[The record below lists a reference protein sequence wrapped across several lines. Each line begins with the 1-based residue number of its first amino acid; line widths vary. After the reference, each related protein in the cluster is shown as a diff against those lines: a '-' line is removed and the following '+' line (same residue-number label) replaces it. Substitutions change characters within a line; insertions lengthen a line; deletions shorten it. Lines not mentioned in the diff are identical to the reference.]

1 MRPTPPSRSVDLPP
15 TRRIADLEVGPI
27 GLGCMPMS
35 NPGMLDHRDRA
46 LATIHAAL
54 DAGCT
59 LLDTSDIYAPSGAE
73 VGHNERLVAEALR
86 TWDAPAAD
94 RAHVVVATKGG
105 ITRVPGPDGDVWGR
119 DGRPAALRAAA
130 EASLERLGADALDLY
145 YLHRADPA
153 VPYAE
158 QIAGLVA
165 VRDAGLARRIAVSN
179 ADLAQLEVALEVAGG
194 PEDGGICAVQNER
207 SPRFRVDDDVV
218 ARCAERGIAYLPWS
232 PLGGATQAHEVG
244 SRHAAFAEVAEAHG
258 VSPQQVALA
267 WLLGVGPQVIP
278 IPGST
283 RPETVLDSLAAATL
297 VLTAAERA
305 ALDATGPAHSSMY
318 PDTTPKPPLR

>member
-1 MRPTPPSRSVDLPP
+1 MPPTHEP

-35 NPGMLDHRDRA
+35 NPGMLEHRDRA

-59 LLDTSDIYAPSGAE
+59 LLDTSDIYAPSGAD

-86 TWDAPAAD
+86 TWGGSDAD
-94 RAHVVVATKGG
+94 RARVVVATKGG
-105 ITRVPGPDGDVWGR
+105 ITRVPGPDGDRWGR

-130 EASLERLGADALDLY
+130 EASLERLGADVLDLY
-145 YLHRADPA
+145 YLHRADPS

-165 VRDAGLARRIAVSN
+165 VREAGLARRIAVSN
-179 ADLAQLEVALEVAGG
+179 ADLAQLDVALEVAGG
-194 PEDGGICAVQNER
+194 PDDGGICAVQNER

-244 SRHAAFAEVAEAHG
+244 SRHAAFADVARGARG
-258 VSPQQVALA
+258 QPAAGGAGLAARAL
-267 WLLGVGPQVIP
+267 GPQVIP

-305 ALDATGPAHSSMY
+305 ALDATGPADSSMY

>member
-1 MRPTPPSRSVDLPP
+1 MPPAAPFRPSDLPP

-35 NPGMLDHRDRA
+35 NPGMLEHRDRA

-86 TWDAPAAD
+86 TWDAPEAG
-94 RAHVVVATKGG
+94 RARVVVATKGG
-105 ITRVPGPDGDVWGR
+105 ITRRPGPDGDVWGR
-119 DGRPAALRAAA
+119 DGRPASLRAAA
-130 EASLERLGADALDLY
+130 EASLERLGGDSLDVY
-145 YLHRADPA
+145 YLHRADPS

-165 VRDAGLARRIAVSN
+165 VREAGLARRIAVSN
-179 ADLAQLEVALEVAGG
+179 ADLAQLDVALEVAGG

-218 ARCAERGIAYLPWS
+218 ARCSERGIAYLPWS

-244 SRHAAFAEVAEAHG
+244 SRHAAFAGVAQAHG
-258 VSPQQVALA
+258 VSPQQVTLA
-267 WLLGVGPQVIP
+267 WLLGLGPQVIP

-305 ALDATGPAHSSMY
+305 SLDATGPADSSMY

>member
-1 MRPTPPSRSVDLPP
+1 
-15 TRRIADLEVGPI
+15 
-27 GLGCMPMS
+27 MPLS

-59 LLDTSDIYAPSGAE
+59 LLDTSDIYAPSGAA

-94 RAHVVVATKGG
+94 RARVVVATKGG
-105 ITRVPGPDGDVWGR
+105 ITRVPGPGGDVWGR

-130 EASLERLGADALDLY
+130 EASLARLGGDSLDLY
-145 YLHRADPA
+145 YLHRADPV

-165 VRDAGLARRIAVSN
+165 VRDGGLARRIAVSN
-179 ADLAQLEVALEVAGG
+179 VDLAQLDVALEVAGG
-194 PEDGGICAVQNER
+194 PGEGGICAVQNER

-232 PLGGATQAHEVG
+232 PPRRRLAGARGRLTPCGLRRGGAGARCQPAARRARLVAGSGPAGHPDPRLDAAGDGPGLTGRGGPRAHPSGARIARRHRAGRLLDVPRHDAQAAAAL
-244 SRHAAFAEVAEAHG
+244 SR
-258 VSPQQVALA
+258 PLR
-267 WLLGVGPQVIP
+267 LGRPTRSGAGRTPP
-278 IPGST
+278 RRST
-283 RPETVLDSLAAATL
+283 RP
-297 VLTAAERA
+297 
-305 ALDATGPAHSSMY
+305 
-318 PDTTPKPPLR
+318 

>member
-1 MRPTPPSRSVDLPP
+1 MRPTGAPGPHDRPP
-15 TRRIADLEVGPI
+15 TRRIADLEVGPV

-35 NPGMLDHRDRA
+35 NAGMLDHRERA

-59 LLDTSDIYAPSGAE
+59 LLDTADIYAPSGAA

-86 TWDAPAAD
+86 AWDAPAAE
-94 RAHVVVATKGG
+94 RARVVVATKGG
-105 ITRVPGPDGDVWGR
+105 ITRVPGPGGDLWGR

-130 EASLERLGADALDLY
+130 EASLERLGADVLDLY
-145 YLHRADPA
+145 YLHRADPV

-158 QIAGLVA
+158 QVAGLVA

-179 ADLAQLEVALEVAGG
+179 VDLAQLDVALELAGG
-194 PEDGGICAVQNER
+194 PDDGGICAVQNER

-258 VSPQQVALA
+258 VSPQRVALA
-267 WLLGVGPQVIP
+267 WLLGLGPQVIP

-283 RPETVLDSLAAATL
+283 RPETALDSLAAATL
-297 VLTAAERA
+297 VLTGAERA
-305 ALDATGPAHSSMY
+305 SLDATGPADSSMY
-318 PDTTPKPPLR
+318 PDTTP

>member
-1 MRPTPPSRSVDLPP
+1 M
-15 TRRIADLEVGPI
+15 RRIADLEVGPI
-27 GLGCMPMS
+27 GLGCMPLS
-35 NPGMLDHRDRA
+35 NTGMLDHRDRA

-59 LLDTSDIYAPSGAE
+59 LLDTSDIYAPSAAE

-86 TWDAPAAD
+86 TWGGPDAD
-94 RAHVVVATKGG
+94 RARVMVATKGG
-105 ITRVPGPDGDVWGR
+105 ITRVPGPGGDVWGR
-119 DGRPAALRAAA
+119 NGRPAALRAAA
-130 EASLERLGADALDLY
+130 EASLKRLGGDVLDLY
-145 YLHRADPA
+145 YLHRADPS

-179 ADLAQLEVALEVAGG
+179 ADLAQLDVALEVAGG
-194 PEDGGICAVQNER
+194 PDDGGICAVQNER

-218 ARCAERGIAYLPWS
+218 ARCAGRGIASLPWS

-244 SRHAAFAEVAEAHG
+244 SRHAAFASVAEAHG
-258 VSPQQVALA
+258 VSPQHVALA
-267 WLLGVGPQVIP
+267 WLLGLGPQVIP

-283 RPETVLDSLAAATL
+283 RPETALDSLAAATL
-297 VLTAAERA
+297 VLTPAERA
-305 ALDATGPAHSSMY
+305 ALDAPGPADSSMY